1 MHSGEPDP
9 IFPAPRRPRKGPG
22 KLTRRSHPDQP
33 RHSYSMVTSSPGRNS
48 TRSAT
53 PRPNRAGLAALENP
67 TSEPGHHLW
76 QERRH
81 RLARRHV
88 KQTPPLEEHNPMV
101 VAWGHQDGAESN
113 RGGPRAAQFSASV
126 QAGTSTDH
134 RTLIWAGGHAPFS
147 ARTGPRMGG
156 LGSAR

>member
-1 MHSGEPDP
+1 
-9 IFPAPRRPRKGPG
+9 
-22 KLTRRSHPDQP
+22 
-33 RHSYSMVTSSPGRNS
+33 MVTSSPGRNS

-88 KQTPPLEEHNPMV
+88 KQTPPLEEHNPKV
-101 VAWGHQDGAESN
+101 VACWGHKDGAESN

-147 ARTGPRMGG
+147 ARTGREWRDWGQPAETGPTLRSHAAMV
-156 LGSAR
+156 LGSRIAVVWFGG